1 MSKYFYYD
9 KVEAAEEPKRKG
21 GKQKSKKRIPTSR
34 PAREDTASKGR
45 AADKAGEL
53 RNALLLAWRT
63 GTAPLIQTPMDS
75 SPSTRVSRT
84 KLS

>member
-45 AADKAGEL
+45 AADKAGRAKKRL
-53 RNALLLAWRT
+53 IVSVMNRNRSIDPDAYGLQSIYACIT
-63 GTAPLIQTPMDS
+63 H
-75 SPSTRVSRT
+75 
-84 KLS
+84 